1 MSMTLFAKDRE
12 EIISAWDAHP
22 KKTYQCLCCNSAL
35 RYRRSKRQFPHFYHI
50 SKTPSCRL
58 YGKSETHLLIQ
69 IEIQKQ
75 LRDVLL
81 EKPFPP
87 IRRIADVAWEKE
99 KIIFEIQ
106 CSSISEKE
114 AKERELEYQS
124 LGYKVVWILDDTKF
138 NKRRLSYAEAWMRQR
153 HCYFVNGSRFF
164 YDQSETIQDNLRT
177 KRSRKIPI
185 DLSNVSQKQT
195 SLFPQIEKRKK
206 TLKEIFLRLIEICGG
221 VYTTRC
227 KRKKAPHQ
235 NKRHQYPIGQISCK
249 KSNSSEKKSSHFLRS
264 CKRYSNQQNSHKNPR
279 RPQTSC

>member
-1 MSMTLFAKDRE
+1 MTLFAKDRE

-75 LRDVLL
+75 LRDALL
-81 EKPFPP
+81 EKPFPS
-87 IRRIADVAWEKE
+87 IGRIADVVWEKE

-114 AKERELEYQS
+114 TQERVLEYQT
-124 LGYKVVWILDDTKF
+124 LGYKVVWILDDAKF
-138 NKRRLSYAEAWMRQR
+138 NKRRLSYAESWMRQK

-164 YDQSETIQDNLRT
+164 YDQSETIQNNVRV
-177 KRSRKIPI
+177 KKSRKIPI
-185 DLSNVSQKQT
+185 DLSNLSQKD
-195 SLFPQIEKRKK
+195 SSIFPKYEKRKK
-206 TLKEIFLRLIEICGG
+206 TFKEFFINLIEICRGMNAP
-221 VYTTRC
+221 C
-227 KRKKAPHQ
+227 SKRTKAPYQ
-235 NKRHQYPIGQISCK
+235 NKWHQYPVGQISCK
-249 KSNSSEKKSSHFLRS
+249 ESHSSKKKSSHFFRAP
-264 CKRYSNQQNSHKNPR
+264 KRKSNEQNPQKNPK
-279 RPQTSC
+279 RP